1 MTRQTPF
8 SEGLPVPV
16 DDGACD
22 HLEGITLPSVPM
34 PSTEGN
40 AVDLSQLPGTVVI
53 YFYPRIGS
61 PDRPTAAGWGDIPGA
76 KGCTPQA
83 CDFRDHH
90 GELQALGSTVFGAS
104 AQSTEEQKEAAERL
118 GLTFPLLHDDELA
131 FAKALELPT
140 FEFEGNRLI
149 KRLTLIAV
157 DGTIRKVFY
166 PVFPPDGHA
175 EEVIGWIQAFNG

>member
-22 HLEGITLPSVPM
+22 HLEGMRLPSVPM
-34 PSTEGN
+34 PSTEGDV
-40 AVDLSQLPGTVVI
+40 VDLSRLSGVVVV

-83 CDFRDHH
+83 CDFRDHY
-90 GELQALGSTVFGAS
+90 GELKALGATVFGAS
-104 AQSTEEQKEAAERL
+104 AQSTDEQKEAAGRL
-118 GLTFPLLHDDELA
+118 ELTFPLLHDEGFALA
-131 FAKALELPT
+131 GALKLPT

-175 EEVIGWIQAFNG
+175 EEVIEWIQSNSR